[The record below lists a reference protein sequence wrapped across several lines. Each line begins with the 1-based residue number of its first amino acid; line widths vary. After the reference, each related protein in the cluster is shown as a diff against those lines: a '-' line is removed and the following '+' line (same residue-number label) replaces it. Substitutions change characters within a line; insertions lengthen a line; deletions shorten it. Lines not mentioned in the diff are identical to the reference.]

1 MINYTKDY
9 NFFDIIFPNM
19 VRKMQFQKRSG
30 RVLKLWT
37 ILPVAEGSSREGAR
51 GRSLSPACEAS
62 RRRRSFKHV
71 SLDPLPR
78 VWDGKIYRKC
88 LAWNDALWP
97 HCHRCPHCE
106 DTGNC
111 EYLKYPNSWI
121 SFKTDICIFAGPQG
135 TRLSNT
141 HWGTLWELQVSLSS
155 TLWKMCFSPNVI
167 FVPVLYIILSN
178 GGK

>member
-19 VRKMQFQKRSG
+19 VRKMQFQKCSG
-30 RVLKLWT
+30 RFETVNHPSCRGGQFSWRCTWTQSVSGLWS
-37 ILPVAEGSSREGAR
+37 IKAWK
-51 GRSLSPACEAS
+51 
-62 RRRRSFKHV
+62 FFQKF

-78 VWDGKIYRKC
+78 VWDGKIYGKC
-88 LAWNDALWP
+88 LAWNDAFWP
-97 HCHRCPHCE
+97 HFHRCPHCE